1 MLIGYARVS
10 TEEQDTALQRD
21 ALSAASCEKLFE
33 ETASGARVDRAEL
46 QAAIEFARRGDTIVV
61 WKLDRLARSLSQL
74 IQTVEALA
82 ERGIGIRS
90 LTETIDSSSAG
101 GKLIFHIFGALAE
114 FERAVIRERTREGLA
129 AARKRGRVGGRPR
142 VLSERDMTIART
154 LLADASIPVA
164 EIIRQLGVSPATVY
178 RHLRGGRGG
187 NPVPAG
193 LSMVFRRS
201 TPSEMSARDPNCRHL
216 IDG

>member
-10 TEEQDTALQRD
+10 TEEQDTAMQRD
-21 ALSAASCEKLFE
+21 ALSAAGCEKLFE

-90 LTETIDSSSAG
+90 LTETIDSASAG

-114 FERAVIRERTREGLA
+114 FERAVIRERTREGLL
-129 AARKRGRVGGRPR
+129 AARKRGRVGGRPSA
-142 VLSERDMTIART
+142 LSERDITIART

-164 EIIRQLGVSPATVY
+164 EIIRQLGVSPATFY
-178 RHLRGGRGG
+178 RHFRGGRGG

-193 LSMVFRRS
+193 PSIVGQLS
-201 TPSEMSARDPNCRHL
+201 DPE
-216 IDG
+216 

>member
-10 TEEQDTALQRD
+10 TEEQDTAMQRD
-21 ALSAASCEKLFE
+21 ALSVAGCEKLFE

-82 ERGIGIRS
+82 ARGIGIRS
-90 LTETIDSSSAG
+90 LTETIDSTSAG

-129 AARKRGRVGGRPR
+129 AARKRGRIGGRPCA
-142 VLSERDMTIART
+142 LSDNDIAIART
-154 LLADASIPVA
+154 LLADPSIPVA
-164 EIIRQLGVSPATVY
+164 EIARRLKVSPATFY
-178 RHLRGGRGG
+178 RHMPGGRGG
-187 NPVPAG
+187 LTPK
-193 LSMVFRRS
+193 RS
-201 TPSEMSARDPNCRHL
+201 
-216 IDG
+216 

>member
-10 TEEQDTALQRD
+10 TEEQDTAMQRD
-21 ALSAASCEKLFE
+21 ALADAGCEKLFE

-46 QAAIEFARRGDTIVV
+46 QAAIAFARRGDTIVV

-90 LTETIDSSSAG
+90 LTETIDSTSAG

-129 AARKRGRVGGRPR
+129 AARKRGRIGGRPSA
-142 VLSERDMTIART
+142 LSDKDIAIART
-154 LLADASIPVA
+154 LLADPSIPVA
-164 EIIRQLGVSPATVY
+164 EIARRLNVSPATFY
-178 RHLRGGRGG
+178 RHMPGGRGAL
-187 NPVPAG
+187 PPK
-193 LSMVFRRS
+193 
-201 TPSEMSARDPNCRHL
+201 
-216 IDG
+216 

>member
-21 ALSAASCEKLFE
+21 ALTAAGCERLFE
-33 ETASGARVDRAEL
+33 ETASGSRIDRAQL

-90 LTETIDSSSAG
+90 LTETIDSASAG

-114 FERAVIRERTREGLA
+114 FERLSFANAPAKVCWQHASAGGLA
-129 AARKRGRVGGRPR
+129 VG
-142 VLSERDMTIART
+142 
-154 LLADASIPVA
+154 PVRYLT
-164 EIIRQLGVSPATVY
+164 ETSPSPAPCWQMP
-178 RHLRGGRGG
+178 R
-187 NPVPAG
+187 
-193 LSMVFRRS
+193 
-201 TPSEMSARDPNCRHL
+201 
-216 IDG
+216 

>member
-10 TEEQDTALQRD
+10 TEDQDTAMQRD
-21 ALSAASCEKLFE
+21 ALADAGCEKLFE
-33 ETASGARVDRAEL
+33 ETASGAKVDRAQL
-46 QAAIEFARRGDTIVV
+46 RAAIAFARKGDTIVV

-90 LTETIDSSSAG
+90 LTETIDSASAG

-114 FERAVIRERTREGLA
+114 FERAVIRERTREGLL
-129 AARKRGRVGGRPR
+129 AARKRGRIGGRPSA
-142 VLSERDMTIART
+142 LSERDIAIART

-164 EIIRQLGVSPATVY
+164 EIARRLNVSPATFY
-178 RHLRGGRGG
+178 RHMPGGRSGSII
-187 NPVPAG
+187 P
-193 LSMVFRRS
+193 
-201 TPSEMSARDPNCRHL
+201 E
-216 IDG
+216 

>member
-21 ALSAASCEKLFE
+21 ALTAAGCERLFE
-33 ETASGARVDRAEL
+33 ETASGSRIDRAQL

-90 LTETIDSSSAG
+90 LTETIDSASAG

-114 FERAVIRERTREGLA
+114 FERAVIRERTREGLL

-142 VLSERDMTIART
+142 ALSDGDITIART
-154 LLADASIPVA
+154 LLADAAIPVA
-164 EIIRQLGVSPATVY
+164 EIIRQLGVSPATFY
-178 RHLRGGRGG
+178 RNFPGGRGG
-187 NPVPAG
+187 PSVPAKIAE
-193 LSMVFRRS
+193 RQE
-201 TPSEMSARDPNCRHL
+201 PA
-216 IDG
+216 